1 MVDDVVKFNHVGND
15 FEIKNDGVFVPSR
28 KDIPDWYKALSA
40 RVDTADIIDTTA
52 KMCMPFND
60 AIKLGWL
67 IRSPTRISFRSSGD
81 VVIDDESEV
90 SVEKINEYKEPSSGN
105 SKFRSPTHVLT
116 LNWNVSTPD
125 GYSMLFTHPLNREIE
140 SYRSVSKMVETD
152 VDDSNVTIPIYV
164 SDGEVTIDKNDLL
177 YQLIPIKRSD
187 LLQDFEMVAYEDG
200 YEELHMAY
208 EGFRNALQKN
218 RGYYRQEAR
227 LQKPNERVVHEKD
240 EYKLDEF
247 SDVEINDRA
256 ALPFQKGLEKMLLG
270 ASQTH
275 KKGMADVEA
284 SADCIDDE
292 FKQFVKEVE
301 LLDDESIL
309 SASGLGCMLNI
320 ITNIEII
327 TGENTIDIKQEGS
340 VQGIKTMNDKQIG
353 EGNIFLPEGN
363 LVNFTNNW
371 VPCVPMGY
379 SLLFIRPINH
389 FQDVYKSYSGMV
401 DCDSFYVNANA
412 PSIVKR
418 GGTHN
423 INKGGN
429 ICQLIPIKR
438 DSLLQ
443 NAVVQEG

>member
-1 MVDDVVKFNHVGND
+1 MVNDVVKFTYVGDD
-15 FEIKNDGVFVPSR
+15 FEVAGDGVFVPSR

-67 IRSPTRISFRSSGD
+67 LRSPTRISFTSSGD
-81 VVIDDESEV
+81 VVVADESEV
-90 SVEKINEYKEPSSGN
+90 DVEKINEYKEPSSGN
-105 SKFRSPTHVLT
+105 SKFRSPTHLLT
-116 LNWNVSTPD
+116 LNWSVSTPD
-125 GYSMLFTHPLNREIE
+125 GYSTLFTHPLNREIE
-140 SYRSVSKMVETD
+140 SYRSISKMVETD
-152 VDDSNVTIPIYV
+152 GDESQVTVPIYV
-164 SDGEVTIDKNDLL
+164 DGDGMTIDENDLL
-177 YQLIPIKRSD
+177 YQLIPIKRND

-227 LQKPNERVVHEKD
+227 LQKPNERVVHEED
-240 EYKLDEF
+240 DYELDEF

-256 ALPFQKGLEKMLLG
+256 ALPFQEGLEKLLLG
-270 ASQTH
+270 ASQTQ

-292 FKQFVKEVE
+292 FKEFVEDVD
-301 LLDDESIL
+301 LLDGESIL

-320 ITNIEII
+320 ITNIEI
-327 TGENTIDIKQEGS
+327 TTNADTIDISQEGS
-340 VQGIKTMNDKQIG
+340 VQGVKTMNDKQIG

-379 SLLFIRPINH
+379 ALLFIRPINH

-418 GGTHN
+418 GGKHS
-423 INKGGN
+423 INKGEN